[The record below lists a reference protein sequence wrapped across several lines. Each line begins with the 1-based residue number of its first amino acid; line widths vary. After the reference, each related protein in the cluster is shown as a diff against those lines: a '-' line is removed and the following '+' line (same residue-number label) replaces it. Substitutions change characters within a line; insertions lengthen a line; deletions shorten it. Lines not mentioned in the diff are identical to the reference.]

1 MSEIINPFNRDADL
15 YGRDVDFKEGY
26 VNQTALFLHKSTG
39 RDYEEC
45 RAFVL
50 EELAHGDKPF
60 KDPLVC
66 VLERD
71 EHGDRDKRAY
81 PLTEYVNDA
90 VRRKLF
96 IAPTLSQILPP
107 EQKESLLSKYI
118 KGNLAERNAEKH
130 KQMVAKNKGDGFRAT
145 LHKNNQNNKK
155 ILNNAISGN
164 HRSEHS
170 HLFDQSTHPILTS
183 SCRIANGVA
192 NSHNERFLGGNR
204 HYATVDIVIHHFTSI
219 LELTDWALVKDA
231 VDLHRLHLPTVD
243 EVMEMVLDSAKPYWK
258 VRNKSGI
265 RNIQRFVEGMTGY
278 ERAAMMYMGDL
289 YHLRMYNEEMVR
301 HFIDGLC
308 TRAKPENIVA
318 DHEAWLERVDGD
330 IINQVKVMYPDI
342 LGREELDEPKLRE
355 NPLFGLVGTSAYEI
369 TRTLYDHRLIIDAFF
384 VTKNIPFLI
393 SDFPTSIR
401 RVGVAS
407 DTDSAIFTVQDWVK
421 WYSGDMR
428 INHDN
433 IIVAETFGFLV
444 SQTTTHN
451 LATMV
456 GNIGVTNKKEKF
468 RLSMKNEYLFPVFA
482 LTSRAKH
489 YFANM
494 AVQEGV
500 VFQEY
505 DFEKKGVELI
515 ASNLA
520 PAIRKDHEAM
530 LHYIID
536 SITEGK
542 EVSLHEIL
550 RTVAKW
556 EYRIFD
562 SITNGKTEYLKSA
575 RVNEEDS
582 YSQDRENTKF
592 INYQMWQDVFGPVYG
607 TVEPPP
613 YSALSFSIL
622 PDTKKK
628 TVEWLATWEDRDMAD
643 RMTKWLASRNKTYV
657 GEMLLPEN
665 VVLTLGI
672 PKEILPVID
681 VRKIIAKAMSPFYLA
696 LETLEFYCFDNK
708 QSKLVMDMVDR
719 EDAFGD
725 DIDAIDPELAA
736 DDFYDD

>member
-1 MSEIINPFNRDADL
+1 MVDISNPFTRSARQYTRDIDIE
-15 YGRDVDFKEGY
+15 EGY
-26 VNQTALFLHKSTG
+26 IHQTALFIARSTG
-39 RDYEEC
+39 ADYQEA
-45 RAFVL
+45 RAFVID
-50 EELAHGDKPF
+50 EMRNGDKPF
-60 KDPLVC
+60 KDPLIC

-71 EHGDRDKRAY
+71 DEGDRHKKAY
-81 PLTEYVNDA
+81 PLTQYLKDA
-90 VRRKLF
+90 VQKNYF
-96 IAPTLSQILPP
+96 IAPTLSQVLPP
-107 EQKESLLSKYI
+107 SIKESLLSKYI

-204 HYATVDIVIHHFTSI
+204 HYYNVDVVIAHFTSI
-219 LELTDWALVKDA
+219 LDLTDWSLVERA
-231 VDLHRLHLPTVD
+231 VTEFNLHQPTVD
-243 EVMEMVLDSAKPYWK
+243 EIMDMVLDCAEPYW
-258 VRNKSGI
+258 RSSNKNGVKNI
-265 RNIQRFVEGMTGY
+265 RRFLNGTTGY
-278 ERAAMMYMGDL
+278 ERAAFLYMGDL
-289 YHLRMYNEEMVR
+289 FYLRVYNEALVR
-301 HFIDGLC
+301 NFIDGLC
-308 TRAKPENIVA
+308 TRATTIVP
-318 DHEAWLERVDGD
+318 DHEEWLKKVDDD
-330 IINQVKVMYPDI
+330 ILNQVKVMYPDI
-342 LGREELDEPKLRE
+342 LGSEELHEASLRE
-355 NPLFGLVGTSAYEI
+355 NPQFGLVGTSCYEI
-369 TRTLYDHRLIIDAFF
+369 TRTLHEHRSIIEAFF
-384 VTKNIPFLI
+384 VSKNIPFLI
-393 SDFPTSIR
+393 SDFPSSIR

-421 WYSGDMR
+421 WYSGDMK
-428 INHDN
+428 ISHSN

-456 GNIGVTNKKEKF
+456 ANIGITDEKEMF

-500 VFQEY
+500 VFKDY

-520 PAIRKDHEAM
+520 PAIRKDHEAL

-536 SITEGK
+536 AVTEGK
-542 EVSLHEIL
+542 EVSLHEII

-556 EYRIFD
+556 EYRIHD
-562 SITNGKTEYLKSA
+562 SIVAGETKYLKSA

-582 YSQDRENTKF
+582 YSQERENTKF

-607 TVEPPP
+607 LVEQPP

-622 PDTKKK
+622 PDTKRK
-628 TVEWLATWEDRDMAD
+628 TTEWIATWADRGMAD
-643 RMTKWLASRNKTYV
+643 RMTAWLASRNKTYV
-657 GEMLLPEN
+657 GEMLLPES

-681 VRKIIAKAMSPFYLA
+681 VRKIIAKAMSPFYLV
-696 LETLEFYCFDNK
+696 LETLEFYMFDSK
-708 QSKLVMDMVDR
+708 QSKLVMDMVTR
-719 EDAFGD
+719 EEVMD
-725 DIDAIDPELAA
+725 DIVATNP
-736 DDFYDD
+736 DDGVDDDYDD